1 MISRTIWMLVRV
13 FIVVLLS
20 FDFFDDCPSN
30 SKTGHE
36 QRRPADS
43 PLRLIVVNLLQHV
56 RTFAAYGL
64 SSPIM
69 WLWYSDMGFLRHR
82 KRMSKS
88 GLCIIFTYWFIIQVK
103 DERKMQNGPYAI
115 NDITDSWIIVPL
127 GPAEIIHTE
136 ETGLNDSG
144 NWEKDRKVQCDYKSE
159 QHRNTNLSTNSCK
172 SHLPWVSICSLTVQL
187 SHKRDRSWD

>member
-1 MISRTIWMLVRV
+1 M
-13 FIVVLLS
+13 S

-103 DERKMQNGPYAI
+103 DERKMQNGPHAKQRGSWYGISPVTRTMPNKKAYDR
-115 NDITDSWIIVPL
+115 ND
-127 GPAEIIHTE
+127 A
-136 ETGLNDSG
+136 
-144 NWEKDRKVQCDYKSE
+144 KV
-159 QHRNTNLSTNSCK
+159 LM
-172 SHLPWVSICSLTVQL
+172 
-187 SHKRDRSWD
+187 KRDIWWKHAGWFGTNPRYCCF